1 MAKSL
6 KLNFVYNVLINLS
19 GVIFPFITA
28 PYVARVLEPEGV
40 GLFNFANT
48 YAGYFALVA
57 ALGIPTY
64 GVREVAK
71 IKDNPE
77 KLTTLVS
84 QLISINVIAT
94 IFVTVVYLLSLYL
107 IGQLNENYVLFL
119 IAGVVLYMAPFK
131 INWFFLG
138 VEDFGFIALRTL
150 IMRLCSLLLL
160 FLLVHDKGDL
170 IIYMFIYVLST
181 VLGDFWNYIMM
192 LKYNVRPHFTLIGLK
207 LHIKPLLILFSSAIS
222 ISIYTVLDTLMIGF
236 ISNYAQVGYYN
247 SASNITR
254 AILTIVTSLSAVAI
268 PRVSY
273 YLKNGEGEKINILM
287 NQSFSVISFLAFP
300 LSLGIFCVTPIFVPL
315 FFGPEFCGAI
325 IPLQILGFL
334 IIAIGLNNLFGI
346 QILIGLGL
354 DKLFLYSVLMGML
367 LNVTMN
373 SVLIYYFGAIGAS
386 MASLVAETLI
396 LFVTAYYVYKKTNIR
411 INQLSDISKSLM
423 GALLLMP
430 IYIGVSRMF
439 DGWFLV
445 LGFAFIGFFSY
456 ILIEYVLKNKSL
468 LFLVDIVSQ
477 KMKKHE

>member
-1 MAKSL
+1 MKKSL

-57 ALGIPTY
+57 ALGIPIY

-71 IKDNPE
+71 VKNSPE
-77 KLTTLVS
+77 KLTVLVS
-84 QLISINVIAT
+84 QLISLNAIAT
-94 IFVTVVYLLSLYL
+94 ILVTVVYLLSLHL
-107 IGQLNENYVLFL
+107 IGQLNENYILFL
-119 IAGVVLYMAPFK
+119 IAGAILYMAPFK
-131 INWFFLG
+131 INWFFSGL
-138 VEDFGFIALRTL
+138 EDFGFIALRTL
-150 IMRLCSLLLL
+150 AMRLCSLFFL

-170 IIYMFIYVLST
+170 IIYMLIYVLST
-181 VLGDFWNYIMM
+181 VLGDIWNYIML
-192 LKYNVRPHFTLIGLK
+192 LKYNVRPRFTLIGLK

-236 ISNYAQVGYYN
+236 ISDYAQVGYYN

-254 AILTIVTSLSAVAI
+254 AILATVTSFSAVAI
-268 PRVSY
+268 PRISY
-273 YLKNGEGEKINILM
+273 YLKNGEDENINILM
-287 NQSFSVISFLAFP
+287 NKSFSVISFLAFP
-300 LSLGIFCVTPIFVPL
+300 LSLGIFCVAPVFVPL
-315 FFGPEFCGAI
+315 FFGSEFYGAI

-334 IIAIGLNNLFGI
+334 IIAIGLNNLFGV

-354 DKLFLYSVLMGML
+354 DKLFLYSVLMGMS

-386 MASLVAETLI
+386 IASLVAETLI
-396 LFVTAYYVYKKTNIR
+396 LFVMAYYVYKKTKIR
-411 INQLSDISKSLM
+411 INQLSDILKSLI
-423 GALLLMP
+423 GALLLVP

-439 DGWFLV
+439 DSWFLV
-445 LGFAFIGFFSY
+445 LGFAFIGFLSY

-477 KMKKHE
+477 KIKKHE